1 MNFFTKIAAS
11 IVVMMGVGNI
21 AVETAKAQEALDK
34 GQIETIIREYL
45 LTNPELLG
53 QMQKAFEAKQLAQ
66 QAALQEKTLKDR
78 SELIF
83 SSKYQVEIGNK
94 DAKFKVVEFFDYNCP
109 FCQRAM
115 YDMEKILAEDDDVKF
130 IIKEWPVLGKESY
143 EAHVISL
150 AFTTLMPEK
159 YEEFHTLLL
168 GMKGRK
174 GEADALRIALELG
187 VDEKALREEMTKP
200 YILENL
206 REVNGLATDLGI
218 TGTPS
223 YVIGNE
229 VVFGA
234 VGYDQLTARIAKLK
248 EAAKAKE

>member
-1 MNFFTKIAAS
+1 MNFFTRIAAS
-11 IVVMMGVGNI
+11 IVILTGVSNI
-21 AVETAKAQEALDK
+21 AVVTANAQNVLDK
-34 GQIETIIREYL
+34 AQIETIIREYL

-53 QMQKAFEAKQLAQ
+53 QMQKAFETKQLAQ
-66 QAALQEKTLKDR
+66 QAALQEKTLKDQ
-78 SELIF
+78 SDIIF

-115 YDMEKILAEDDDVKF
+115 IDMERILAEDDDVKF
-130 IIKEWPVLGKESY
+130 VIKEWPVLGKESY
-143 EAHVISL
+143 EAHIVSL

-159 YEEFHTLLL
+159 YEEFHTKLL

-174 GEADALRIALELG
+174 GEPDALRIALELG
-187 VDEKALREEMTKP
+187 VDENALRAEMKKP

-206 REVNGLATDLGI
+206 REVNSIATDLGI

-234 VGYDQLTARIAKLK
+234 VGYDQLTARIAELK
-248 EAAKAKE
+248 KAAKEKE